1 MELLGFMRRL
11 GSQSDYFIGGPGH
24 AQPPHDGQP
33 DARPAG
39 RLQTDRQLASTDSA
53 NEPRPGCVCRC
64 ARTQTPVP
72 DSSRDVNTI
81 TTTST
86 NTNRS
91 HPHLSPQLAS
101 HDPPTMARGRRDH
114 PRARWLLPAAL
125 TLTAAVATAG
135 VYFWKEMEDHEAATG
150 FRSEDEET
158 ADEKRRSRGM
168 AGRSFGEAA
177 TAAGAGI
184 SNRVNEIWKEFFQGN
199 SGDESDA
206 VSRSRGGGPSM
217 SGAAR
222 PSSSGTSSSIARST
236 VARSVPTREVPPLGN
251 SQQVD
256 WEKKKIIALVISG
269 NEELDESLL
278 LSLPTPV
285 DISRWI
291 LLIFVYAPPPPPSPS
306 LVQLSPRPLPMHH
319 RSPSPA
325 MSYTSSKSFA
335 RTQPSPPEV
344 SPETSPS
351 LVPAM
356 RTPLTSGRTSR
367 ATGVLVGEH
376 DDEDDDADDDVDS
389 ALQLDDADVDHLT
402 STASLTSSRMRASS
416 RKSKAD
422 RETTGYSSMS
432 ELDALTPSVSSNFT
446 RRLGSFRRSSSRRTG
461 SDSSDDASEQ
471 TSVENSVTLPGLVLK
486 TFGRDFPHQQVM
498 HYSTPTGVVHM
509 LRHLGVSLVFLSES
523 CASIPSA
530 DNGSYN
536 TSSADESNKPLPGAL
551 PMSPPLHP
559 ATTASVG
566 GGEIVG
572 MLRDWVGDIILVLD
586 EDEDDSAP
594 IVPSAVSGGE
604 DDYYDERR
612 RRSAKGKE
620 RGGAPVSEAT
630 GRKRRWLKDKNIARG
645 ITICDRQGLKG
656 IWRAKVE
663 GTRS

>member
-1 MELLGFMRRL
+1 
-11 GSQSDYFIGGPGH
+11 
-24 AQPPHDGQP
+24 
-33 DARPAG
+33 
-39 RLQTDRQLASTDSA
+39 
-53 NEPRPGCVCRC
+53 
-64 ARTQTPVP
+64 
-72 DSSRDVNTI
+72 
-81 TTTST
+81 
-86 NTNRS
+86 
-91 HPHLSPQLAS
+91 
-101 HDPPTMARGRRDH
+101 MARGRRDH

-158 ADEKRRSRGM
+158 ADEKRRRSRGM

-177 TAAGAGI
+177 TAAGTGI
-184 SNRVNEIWKEFFQGN
+184 SNRVNEIWKEFFQSN
-199 SGDESDA
+199 SGDESD
-206 VSRSRGGGPSM
+206 VTSRRTAGPSM

-251 SQQVD
+251 SQEID

-306 LVQLSPRPLPMHH
+306 LVQLSPRPMYH

-325 MSYTSSKSFA
+325 ISVKSYTSSKSFA

-351 LVPAM
+351 LVPAL

-376 DDEDDDADDDVDS
+376 DDEDDDVDS
-389 ALQLDDADVDHLT
+389 ALQLDEADVDHLT

-422 RETTGYSSMS
+422 RETAGYSSMS
-432 ELDALTPSVSSNFT
+432 ELDAPTPSISSNFT
-446 RRLGSFRRSSSRRTG
+446 RRLGSFRRSSSRRAGTD
-461 SDSSDDASEQ
+461 SDDDASEQ
-471 TSVENSVTLPGLVLK
+471 TSVENSVTLPGMILK
-486 TFGRDFPHQQVM
+486 TFGRDFPPKQVM
-498 HYSTPTGVVHM
+498 WYSTPTGVVHM

-523 CASIPSA
+523 CASIPSN
-530 DNGSYN
+530 DNSSYN
-536 TSSADESNKPLPGAL
+536 TSADESNKPLPGSMPL
-551 PMSPPLHP
+551 SPPLPP

-594 IVPSAVSGGE
+594 VFPSAVSGGE
-604 DDYYDERR
+604 DDYDERR

-620 RGGAPVSEAT
+620 RSGPVSEAT

-663 GTRS
+663 GARS

>member
-1 MELLGFMRRL
+1 
-11 GSQSDYFIGGPGH
+11 
-24 AQPPHDGQP
+24 
-33 DARPAG
+33 
-39 RLQTDRQLASTDSA
+39 
-53 NEPRPGCVCRC
+53 
-64 ARTQTPVP
+64 
-72 DSSRDVNTI
+72 
-81 TTTST
+81 
-86 NTNRS
+86 
-91 HPHLSPQLAS
+91 
-101 HDPPTMARGRRDH
+101 MARGRRDH

-168 AGRSFGEAA
+168 AGRSFGQAA
-177 TAAGAGI
+177 TAAGTGI

-199 SGDESDA
+199 SSGDESDA
-206 VSRSRGGGPSM
+206 TSRRAAGPSM

-251 SQQVD
+251 SQQID

-291 LLIFVYAPPPPPSPS
+291 LLIFV
-306 LVQLSPRPLPMHH
+306 
-319 RSPSPA
+319 
-325 MSYTSSKSFA
+325 
-335 RTQPSPPEV
+335 
-344 SPETSPS
+344 
-351 LVPAM
+351 
-356 RTPLTSGRTSR
+356 
-367 ATGVLVGEH
+367 
-376 DDEDDDADDDVDS
+376 
-389 ALQLDDADVDHLT
+389 
-402 STASLTSSRMRASS
+402 
-416 RKSKAD
+416 KSKAD
-422 RETTGYSSMS
+422 RETMGGYSSMS
-432 ELDALTPSVSSNFT
+432 ELDAPTPSVSSNFT
-446 RRLGSFRRSSSRRTG
+446 RRLGSFRRSSSRRAGTD
-461 SDSSDDASEQ
+461 SDDDASEQ
-471 TSVENSVTLPGLVLK
+471 TSVETSVTLPGLILK

-530 DNGSYN
+530 DGNGSYN
-536 TSSADESNKPLPGAL
+536 ASSADESNKPVPGAL
-551 PMSPPLHP
+551 PMSPPPLP
-559 ATTASVG
+559 ATAASVG

-604 DDYYDERR
+604 DDYDDRR

-620 RGGAPVSEAT
+620 RSGAPVSEAT
-630 GRKRRWLKDKNIARG
+630 GRKRRWLKDKSIARG

-663 GTRS
+663 GARS